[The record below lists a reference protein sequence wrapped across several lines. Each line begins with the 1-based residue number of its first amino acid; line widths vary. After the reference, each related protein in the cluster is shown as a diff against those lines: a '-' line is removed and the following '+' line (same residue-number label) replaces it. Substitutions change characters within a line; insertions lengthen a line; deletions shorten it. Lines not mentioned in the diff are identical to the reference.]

1 MVSDSGPAGRVRRA
15 GALQLSITVRFPLM
29 SEMEVAMFRQRSQEA
44 IRQKARRG
52 EYYTRVPEGYVLLA
66 EGRLEKDPDERVRTT
81 MELLFEKFRE
91 LGSARQVHLWFH
103 QEDIKVPRRVGKRSG
118 VEFIPAT
125 PWLIVRL
132 LKDPTYAGAY
142 AFGRTKQ
149 RVTLDN
155 GRKRNERRYVSNPEE
170 WQVLIQSH
178 HEGYMSWSEYLKNL
192 EIVDISRTIGI
203 NSERPY
209 VDRRDAAR
217 GYWLVWFAVGIAVG
231 RCKCATAVVVP
242 KARQSKKKKGARSY

>member
-1 MVSDSGPAGRVRRA
+1 
-15 GALQLSITVRFPLM
+15 
-29 SEMEVAMFRQRSQEA
+29 MFRQRSQEA

-103 QEDIKVPRRVGKRSG
+103 QEDIKVPRRVGKTSG

-149 RVTLDN
+149 RVKLDN

-178 HEGYMSWSEYLKNL
+178 HEVYMSWSEYLKNL
-192 EIVDISRTIGI
+192 ETLAHNRNQLGEAVRGPARRGKGLLAGLVRCGHCGRKMQVRYSGGRSGR
-203 NSERPY
+203 NS
-209 VDRRDAAR
+209 AAVYYQCR
-217 GYWLVWFAVGIAVG
+217 ASQL
-231 RCKCATAVVVP
+231 
-242 KARQSKKKKGARSY
+242 ARLPRAP